1 MKRRSFIRNMALGA
15 SASLGAI
22 AAPALAQSTPTIN
35 WRLASSFPKSLDT
48 IFGGSERMAKRISE
62 LTNGKFNIRAFP
74 GGEIV
79 PPFEV
84 MSAVQNGTVEMAH
97 TVSQYFSGVDATFT
111 FDSGLPFGL
120 NSRQQTAWFAKGGGK
135 ELLREL
141 FREYGIINF
150 MGGNTGTQMGG
161 FFRKE
166 VKTLDDIKGLKF
178 RIGGLAGRIFEK
190 LGAVPQQIPAGD
202 VYSAL
207 EKGTIDAAEFVG
219 PFDDEKL
226 GFNKVAPYYYAPG
239 WWDAGPQESFYVGIK
254 AWEQLPPEYQ
264 VALETATYETHV
276 LIQAQYDASNP
287 AALARILKNGGQLRW
302 FSKEIMTECYK
313 LSDEMLHAEAEKN
326 PRFKK
331 ILDPWMRF
339 RGDSNQWFSV
349 AEAPMQNFMASVK

>member
-1 MKRRSFIRNMALGA
+1 MTRRSFMKNAALGA

-22 AAPALAQSTPTIN
+22 AAPAFAQSMPTIH

-48 IFGGSERMAKRISE
+48 IFGGSMRFCQRVSE
-62 LTNGKFNIRAFP
+62 LTGGRFTIRAFP

-84 MSAVQNGTVEMAH
+84 MNAVQKGTVEMAH
-97 TVSQYFSGVDATFT
+97 TVSQYFSGVDTAFN

-120 NSRQQTAWFAKGGGK
+120 NSRQQTAWVEKGGGK
-135 ELLREL
+135 ELLREF

-150 MGGNTGTQMGG
+150 LGGNTGTQMGG

-178 RIGGLAGRIFEK
+178 RIGGLAGRVFEK

-219 PFDDEKL
+219 PVDDEKL

-239 WWDAGPQESFYVGIK
+239 WWDVGPQESFYAGIG
-254 AWEQLPPEYQ
+254 AWEQLPAEYQ
-264 VALETATYETHV
+264 AALETATYETHV
-276 LIQAQYDASNP
+276 LIQAQYDATNP

-302 FSKEIMTECYK
+302 FSKEILSECYK
-313 LSDEMLHAEAEKN
+313 LTNEMLHSEAEKN

-331 ILDPWMRF
+331 ILEPWLRF
-339 RGDSNQWFSV
+339 RSDSSQWFSV
-349 AEAPMQNFMASVK
+349 AEAPMQNFLASVK